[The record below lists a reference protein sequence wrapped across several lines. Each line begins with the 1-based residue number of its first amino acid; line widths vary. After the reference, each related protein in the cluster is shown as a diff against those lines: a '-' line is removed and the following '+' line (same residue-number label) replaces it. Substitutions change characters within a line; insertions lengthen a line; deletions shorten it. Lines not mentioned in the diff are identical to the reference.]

1 MCSLRESLRGRGGEG
16 IFICTYIST
25 SFVVGQGHSVLNQ
38 RNGRGLAPLHLAANN
53 NNLPMVMALAEA
65 GVGAI
70 KQ

>member
-38 RNGRGLAPLHLAANN
+38 RNGRGMAPLHLAANAN
-53 NNLPMVMALAEA
+53 NIELVRALVAA

>member
-1 MCSLRESLRGRGGEG
+1 MCSSRESLRGRGGEG
-16 IFICTYIST
+16 IFICTYVST

>member
-1 MCSLRESLRGRGGEG
+1 M
-16 IFICTYIST
+16 

-38 RNGRGLAPLHLAANN
+38 RNGRGMAPLHLAANSGN
-53 NNLPMVMALAEA
+53 FEFVRALVAG